1 MNIID
6 YLRWRGEIPFRISP
20 FNDVDNVILSQISY
34 VNWEGILNYNTIM
47 TLPEAWQKY
56 QDLEEAR
63 KMNPNLILM
72 VDEAANSERFKKV
85 RLMYYVRE
93 IDAAKEMQFSALTMY
108 LPDNTYYVAFEGT
121 ESSVIGWKEDF
132 NMTYMFPIPSQKMA
146 YDYLA
151 NLKFRPFSKVR
162 VGGHSKGGNLA
173 IYASVMLENSDRI
186 INVYNN
192 DGPGFSKEFL
202 DSKKYQRIK
211 PKIISLIPHSSVI
224 GQLMNN
230 DIDEKIVLCSTND
243 LAWQHIVYSW
253 EVDVTQFAEADKT
266 SNESKFFQQA
276 LNRWNNEMST
286 EQKQIFMNTFY
297 ETITD
302 LGITEANQI
311 FKYKLTLF
319 KALMNKLK
327 NYDEKTRKIV
337 LDVIKALLQSNVN
350 AFYNTYV
357 EKRLKK
363 YERTLLNENTSSE
376 R

>member
-6 YLRWRGEIPFRISP
+6 YIRWRGEIPFRMSP
-20 FNDVDNVILSQISY
+20 FNDVDNVILSQIPY
-34 VNWEGILNYNTIM
+34 INWDGILQYNNSL
-47 TLPEAWQKY
+47 TLQEAWQQY
-56 QDLEEAR
+56 ENLEEER
-63 KMNPNLILM
+63 PNNPNRIM
-72 VDEAANSERFKKV
+72 AMDEAANSRRFRNI

-93 IDAAKEMQFSALTMY
+93 IDVDKEMQFSALTMY
-108 LPDNTYYVAFEGT
+108 LPDNSYYIAFEGT
-121 ESSVIGWKEDF
+121 ESSIIGWKEDF

-146 YDYLA
+146 VDYLT
-151 NLKFRPFSKVR
+151 NLKLRPFSR
-162 VGGHSKGGNLA
+162 LRIGGHSKGGNLA
-173 IYASVMLENSDRI
+173 IYSAVMLDKPERI

-202 DSKKYQRIK
+202 DSKRYQRIK
-211 PKIISLIPHSSVI
+211 PKIVSLIPHSSVI

-230 DIDEKIVLCSTND
+230 DIDEKIVLCTTRD
-243 LAWQHIVYSW
+243 IAWQHSVYSW
-253 EVDVTQFAEADKT
+253 EVDVKQFMEADKT
-266 SNESKFFQQA
+266 SNESKFFQEA

-302 LGITEANQI
+302 LGITDANQI

-327 NYDEKTRKIV
+327 NYDEKDRKII

-363 YERTLLNENTSSE
+363 YERTLLNENTSSQ
-376 R
+376 